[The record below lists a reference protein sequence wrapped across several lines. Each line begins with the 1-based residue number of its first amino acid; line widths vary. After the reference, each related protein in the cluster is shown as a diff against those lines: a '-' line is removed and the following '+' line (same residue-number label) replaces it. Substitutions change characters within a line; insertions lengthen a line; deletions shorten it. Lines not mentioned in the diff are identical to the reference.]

1 MLPNKVLQLDYEDIS
16 HLVEKHIDDIT
27 HFEQSNNIKFDSIL
41 AKLRNG
47 TVSGS
52 IIANRFQLSMSVI
65 EMPRNIN
72 IENFRI
78 FFSYDIEEKL
88 KLGKTVNILFVDGIC
103 GTGKTLDYL
112 KTFISHHPLK
122 SQINIITYCTFVDS
136 NAKTKPDI
144 IGLEVQDRF
153 FQPPWEWRSFTPQAH
168 LDRLEIGDIKA
179 SNEQEYCVGFSSSET
194 FSLVEDLFGA
204 NPKFDWTMVFS
215 EPEGKTITSSGISSF
230 ENIPV
235 KLNLSEAMTKYKSL
249 IDQKQNFI
257 EQNGLTHFI
266 EEDINQALLIAE
278 KCPVC
283 HVIYID
289 DNNLFRIFAKKT
301 TSKDFHI

>member
-16 HLVEKHIDDIT
+16 HLVEKHIDEVINYEEA
-27 HFEQSNNIKFDSIL
+27 HQIKFDSVL

-47 TVSGS
+47 TISGT

-65 EMPRNIN
+65 EMPRNTSID
-72 IENFRI
+72 NFRV
-78 FFSYDIEEKL
+78 FFSYEVEEKL
-88 KLGKTVNILFVDGIC
+88 NNGQKVNLLFVDGIC

-112 KTFISHHPLK
+112 KTFINNHPLK
-122 SQINIITYCTFVDS
+122 ENINIVTYCTFVDAY
-136 NAKTKPDI
+136 AKTKPDI

-179 SNEQEYCVGFSSSET
+179 SNEQECCIGFSSEKT
-194 FSLVEDLFGA
+194 YNLIKEYYKNLE
-204 NPKFDWTMVFS
+204 FDWTMIFS
-215 EPEGKTITSSGISSF
+215 EAEGKSTLLSLSNEEI
-230 ENIPV
+230 EA
-235 KLNLSEAMTKYKSL
+235 KLTLSEVITNYKN
-249 IDQKQNFI
+249 IIEQKTNFI

-266 EEDINQALLIAE
+266 EDDLNQALLISE

-283 HVIYID
+283 HIVYMEG
-289 DNNLFRIFAKKT
+289 NNLFRIFSKKIDHN
-301 TSKDFHI
+301 DFQL